1 MFVYYFFPT
10 HPPHMRFM
18 MTHVTLGLVTST
30 HLVSSQRKQAS
41 RVLLLKANPKF
52 KKETFHGERFNSL
65 GFAINLTAPRK
76 KSNVLI
82 AQTLIRMLL

>member
-41 RVLLLKANPKF
+41 RILISKPTQNSR
-52 KKETFHGERFNSL
+52 KKLFMEND
-65 GFAINLTAPRK
+65 LTALALR
-76 KSNVLI
+76 SI
-82 AQTLIRMLL
+82 